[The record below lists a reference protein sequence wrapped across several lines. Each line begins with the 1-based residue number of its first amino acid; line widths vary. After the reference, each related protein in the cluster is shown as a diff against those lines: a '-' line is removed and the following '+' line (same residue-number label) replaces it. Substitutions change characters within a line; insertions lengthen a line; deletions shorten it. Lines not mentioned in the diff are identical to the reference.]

1 MKYSAR
7 DPPQARKLAGS
18 RSIDLASRLCLFT
31 TNHNGYNMVAESFGM
46 ANDDACHCCHCGSD
60 YESLETLKIRTVWM
74 DYRTRKRLFRKDPL
88 GAKDP
93 EV

>member
-31 TNHNGYNMVAESFGM
+31 TNHNGYNMVAESFGI
-46 ANDDACHCCHCGSD
+46 ANDACHVATAARIRI
-60 YESLETLKIRTVWM
+60 SLGNGEKL
-74 DYRTRKRLFRKDPL
+74 
-88 GAKDP
+88 
-93 EV
+93 